1 MEIIFNIADYLPS
14 TITTRKAM
22 EEIRQN
28 LNLTDNRIVA
38 FNFSNI
44 DFISRAFADELLHF
58 IEKNKIRAHF
68 TNANTVVKQI
78 LDAVNKNRN
87 QRNNGFHNIAVTHF
101 QEREQLNQFLSL
113 I

>member
-14 TITTRKAM
+14 TITTRVAM
-22 EEIRQN
+22 EEIRKN
-28 LNLTDNRIVA
+28 LNISDCKIVA
-38 FNFSNI
+38 FNFAGI

-58 IEKNKIRAHF
+58 IEKNNIRAKYTN
-68 TNANTVVKQI
+68 TNAVVKQI
-78 LDAVNKNRN
+78 LDAVNKNRK

-101 QEREQLNQFLSL
+101 QEREQLNQLLSL